1 MKETGLMFKAPLVRA
16 ILAGQKTQTRRILK
30 LRPGFDFEQRDD
42 GRWWPWA
49 EHPDRADDVWQPAP
63 CGDIGDRI
71 YVRETWRG
79 PLMSSKE
86 WEEHYFSDADDLP
99 AHFRTPAHCQ
109 YAADGG
115 PPPEFMTMDDE
126 LVSRWK
132 PSIHMPKWAARIWLE
147 ITGVRVQR
155 LQSITEADCIAE
167 GTTGGHVAIPGYAY
181 NATPLEHFR
190 HIWKSTG
197 GDWDAN
203 PWVWTIDFKTISTT
217 GRPA

>member
-71 YVRETWRG
+71 YVRETWQG

-86 WEEHYFSDADDLP
+86 WEEHYFSGADDLP
-99 AHFRTPAHCQ
+99 AHFRTPAHCK

-132 PSIHMPKWAARIWLE
+132 PSIHMPKWASRIWLE
-147 ITGVRVQR
+147 ITGVRVER
-155 LQSITEADCIAE
+155 LQSISDADLERE
-167 GTTGGHVAIPGYAY
+167 GIQEYIDKGDDHDG
-181 NATPLEHFR
+181 TPRDTFR
-190 HIWKSTG
+190 KLWEITG
-197 GDWDAN
+197 GDWAAN
-203 PWVWTIDFKTISTT
+203 PWVWVIDFKTISTT